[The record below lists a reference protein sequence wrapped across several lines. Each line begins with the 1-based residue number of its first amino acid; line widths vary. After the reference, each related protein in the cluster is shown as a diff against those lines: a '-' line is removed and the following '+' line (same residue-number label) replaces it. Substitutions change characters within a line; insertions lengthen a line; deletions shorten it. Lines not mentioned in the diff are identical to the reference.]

1 MLIDRIRDLL
11 EKYKEVLNKLPKD
24 LTPLMIPHKEVVEA
38 AIKPGLLSVTW
49 VSTNIED
56 CNDRIFF

>member
-1 MLIDRIRDLL
+1 M
-11 EKYKEVLNKLPKD
+11 K
-24 LTPLMIPHKEVVEA
+24 PHKEVVEG

-56 CNDRIFF
+56 CKFILR